1 MGASAHLN
9 VPQALDDDVEE
20 AVVLAHAV
28 QQASAR
34 HSGLQGGGVMQGRW
48 RVHQA
53 SARHS
58 GLQGGGIMQG
68 RWRVSHTGGT
78 IYIEGM
84 RGSDCRQ
91 PNQRLAGQGAGWG

>member
-28 QQASAR
+28 Q
-34 HSGLQGGGVMQGRW
+34 
-48 RVHQA
+48 QA